1 MPNPN
6 LIQPSYNYKM
16 YIQAKRASSVRT
28 IVTSLVGTIPEG
40 NKAENKSTFMSWF
53 IVRAVLQRSQSGW
66 SSLVS
71 MYFCVIFV
79 CLIIILDITT
89 WSRLFRVG
97 GITFL

>member
-6 LIQPSYNYKM
+6 LILPSYNYKM

-53 IVRAVLQRSQSGW
+53 IVRAVLHHFAEW
-66 SSLVS
+66 LVFFGEYVFLC
-71 MYFCVIFV
+71 YFRMS
-79 CLIIILDITT
+79 DYY
-89 WSRLFRVG
+89 S
-97 GITFL
+97 